1 MSMRII
7 VIAAT
12 EQSELSLGLLEMS
25 LREGQQV
32 VGVIIRKTL
41 TLERLKEEMRFG
53 LVAFL
58 KKNVTKILQRYSGSV
73 EEQSGWGKFLEHNFI
88 ARRSITSACNE
99 YNIPVFKTVS
109 LNSTEASLFVK
120 TLMPTLAIFGG
131 GGLVRAELLNCVPIV
146 NCHMGLLPKYR
157 GNYPWIWAL
166 INKEYD
172 QIGLS
177 IHLMEERL
185 DLGPILKNVPIKIT
199 KNQSLFQLGKDLEYA
214 MIPEI
219 ISALTIAEKYLDD
232 KIPEGCYQKELDGKQ
247 YYVPHNM
254 LIKLAE
260 KNLKIYHKG

>member
-1 MSMRII
+1 MRIL

-12 EQSELSLGLLEMS
+12 NQSEFSLGLLEMC
-25 LREGQQV
+25 RRDGQEV

-41 TLERLKEEMRFG
+41 TLGRLKEEMRFG

-58 KKNVTKILQRYSGSV
+58 KKIVTKILQRYLGSV
-73 EEQSGWGKFLEHNFI
+73 EVQSGWGKFLKQNSI
-88 ARRSITSACNE
+88 PRRSITSACKE
-99 YNIPVFKTVS
+99 YNIPIFKTAC
-109 LNSTEASLFVK
+109 LNSAETSLFVK
-120 TLMPTLAIFGG
+120 TLTPTLAIFGG
-131 GGLVRAELLNCVPIV
+131 GGVIRSELLNCVPIV

-185 DLGPILKNVPIKIT
+185 DLGPILKNIPLKIT
-199 KNQSLFQLGKDLEYA
+199 KNQSLFQLVKDLEYT
-214 MIPEI
+214 MVSELIG
-219 ISALTIAEKYLDD
+219 ALKIVEKYLDD
-232 KIPEGCYQKELDGKQ
+232 KIPKSCYQKELDGKQ
-247 YYVPHNM
+247 YYVPHYM

-260 KNLKIYHKG
+260 RNLKIYHKGKL